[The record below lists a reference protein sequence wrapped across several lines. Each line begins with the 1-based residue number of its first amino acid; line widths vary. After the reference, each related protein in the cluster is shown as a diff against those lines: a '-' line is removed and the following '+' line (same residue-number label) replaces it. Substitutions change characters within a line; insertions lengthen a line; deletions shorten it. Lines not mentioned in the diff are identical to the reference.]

1 MTCLLCC
8 FWPSNYE
15 KKNEKYRAELLT
27 DRLITAI
34 FLLVGVGGNIEPIDA
49 TASCQSCPSCEFHKS
64 EFHKSFVCKK
74 LTTKCVGSHGCHGLH
89 GLRLAFLFFVRDD
102 PGAIPFRA
110 E

>member
-1 MTCLLCC
+1 M
-8 FWPSNYE
+8 
-15 KKNEKYRAELLT
+15 AELLP

-34 FLLVGVGGNIEPIDA
+34 FLLVGVGGNIEPSDA
-49 TASCQSCPSCEFHKS
+49 TASCPSCKFHKSEFHKS